1 MGVLNSVFGAIFD
14 VVFAPFRTLGPWPGM
29 IFISLATGIVMLL
42 IFKKTSNQEA
52 IKRAKNRIKAHL
64 LEIRLYKSDT
74 AAAFRAQ
81 GAMLGANFRYMGHAV
96 RPMLVMFI
104 PVLLILAQLNLRY
117 GAASLRPGEQALV
130 KVMLAEGVGAE
141 TTAASLRAP
150 DGLVVETPPLRI
162 GEEGEVDWRIRA
174 EAPGL
179 HRLTLD
185 IGGATVEK
193 LVSVGQEMPA
203 RVSPLR
209 ARKFMDLFLYPG
221 EKPLPKNSP
230 VVKIEI
236 GFPAQRLPLFGGTVN
251 WLVAFFVLSLVFGF
265 ALKGVFKVE
274 I

>member
-104 PVLLILAQLNLRY
+104 PVLFILSQLNLRY

-130 KVMLAEGVGAE
+130 KVTLAEGVRAE

-174 EAPGL
+174 ETPGL

-185 IGGATVEK
+185 IGGTTVEK

-209 ARKFMDLFLYPG
+209 ARNFFDLLLYPG
-221 EKPLPKNSP
+221 EKPLPKSSP
-230 VVKIEI
+230 VTKVEVD
-236 GFPAQRLPLFGGTVN
+236 FPPQSLPLFGGTVN